1 MPDHHPSHAEEA
13 APTRPRRTPLII
25 KDPPDRRLTAL
36 WILLGLTWLIG
47 TPASLAALLF
57 NTMDA
62 TLHPA
67 APGSTAPLTALRTS
81 LAALLLTGLA
91 LPACAAATAALT
103 RRPVPA
109 LLFTAALALTA
120 TPLLL
125 TVTPAELWAALTT
138 DLTP

>member
-1 MPDHHPSHAEEA
+1 MPDHPPSRAEEA
-13 APTRPRRTPLII
+13 APTRPRRTPLVI

-36 WILLGLTWLIG
+36 WILLGLTWLVG

-57 NTMDA
+57 HTMDA
-62 TLHPA
+62 ALD
-67 APGSTAPLTALRTS
+67 TADSLTALRTS

-91 LPACAAATAALT
+91 LPACAAATAALL

-109 LLFTAALALTA
+109 LLFTTALALTA

-125 TVTPAELWAALTT
+125 TVAPAELWAALTT